1 MMKLLKYDIKQ
12 NANTVLGL
20 AAVLVIVQGLLSIAG
35 NLRNWDGEA
44 IFVLTIVLYLAA
56 AIILIVQACKTFA
69 YNIKAYHR
77 RLLPLHPVWTILS
90 SLLFSWIVALM
101 IAGIIAVHAAIYFS
115 LAKIPIDFVSI
126 ELVGIKDVILMIISI
141 VWIYTLLIL
150 TIFTSITIGASVSI
164 QGKAGTWV
172 GIISFFVIQ
181 NGMSWLESLLF
192 GGNDSSMLNYGTIHF
207 GTSEEIQSGT
217 AEAVNIMSL
226 GSFLFEV
233 ALVALMVY
241 AISYLLRK
249 RVQI

>member
-20 AAVLVIVQGLLSIAG
+20 AAVLVIVQGLLSVTG
-35 NLRNWDGEA
+35 NLRHWEGEA

-69 YNIKAYHR
+69 FNIKAYHR

-90 SLLFSWIVALM
+90 SLLFSWLVALM
-101 IAGIIAVHAAIYFS
+101 IAGIIAIHTAIYFS
-115 LAKIPIDFVSI
+115 LAKVPIDFVSI
-126 ELVGIKDVILMIISI
+126 ELVGVKDVLLMILSI
-141 VWIYTLLIL
+141 VWVYTLLIL
-150 TIFTSITIGASVSI
+150 TIFMSITIGASVSI

-192 GGNDSSMLNYGTIHF
+192 GGKDTSMLKYGTIHF
-207 GTSEEIQSGT
+207 GTSEEIRTGA
-217 AEAVNIMSL
+217 AEAVNILSL
-226 GSFLFEV
+226 GTILFEV
-233 ALVALMVY
+233 AVAALMFY
-241 AISYLLRK
+241 AISYLLSK